1 MTHQKIPKERPLLFN
16 APMVRATLD
25 DSKTQTRRV
34 AKLPHQNPLGKWE
47 PTSIGGLN
55 GGRLADGSTVPEQ
68 GAVWHTRT
76 GDCLSCPYG
85 QPGDRL
91 WVRETFYEEFGRVP
105 KDEEERL
112 SWIESGYLAYRAS
125 DDQPYGSGGS
135 LPWKPS
141 IHMPRWA
148 SRILLEIVSVRIE
161 RLQDMEGQAPYP
173 GESDALAEG
182 VNRIHH
188 GDGDYYFSAFR
199 NEPHPKNWS
208 DPTDAFRELW
218 ESINGAGS
226 WDLNPLVWV
235 IEFKRVTP

>member
-1 MTHQKIPKERPLLFN
+1 MTHQKTPTERPMLFN

-25 DSKTQTRRV
+25 DNKTQTRRV
-34 AKLPHQNPLGKWE
+34 FKAK
-47 PTSIGGLN
+47 N
-55 GGRLADGSTVPEQ
+55 GG
-68 GAVWHTRT
+68 VWPNERDLP
-76 GDCLSCPYG
+76 GMRQILRNCPYG

-91 WVRETFYEEFGRVP
+91 WVRETFVQGYP
-105 KDEEERL
+105 YDATTDRL
-112 SWIESGYLAYRAS
+112 LHCDAGGNDLPMKTWYRADKSDIGWS
-125 DDQPYGSGGS
+125 DDDGFQTTV
-135 LPWKPS
+135 PWKPS
-141 IHMPRWA
+141 IHMPRTA

-235 IEFKRVTP
+235 IEFKRVTA